1 MEVEPVLLDKL
12 LEAEL
17 QMLEL
22 QYLDMVL
29 AMELMDLVLEDLHH
43 QVVLE
48 DLHHQVVLE
57 FSKHEVA
64 DLLCSCLL
72 ALFSTGAVAVE
83 TIMLL
88 MKSIEQW

>member
-1 MEVEPVLLDKL
+1 MTLFMDTMFPLDEIGL
-12 LEAEL
+12 VASVSPSL
-17 QMLEL
+17 QW
-22 QYLDMVL
+22 L
-29 AMELMDLVLEDLHH
+29 A
-43 QVVLE
+43 Q
-48 DLHHQVVLE
+48 

-72 ALFSTGAVAVE
+72 ALFSTSAVAVE